1 MKSAMNARAT
11 FLIAILVTASL
22 ATTLEAGPRAPKSG
36 KERLRQRATNQ
47 LTAQEG
53 LEFATP
59 LIADCMS
66 RIRNGQGEASL
77 AELEKECQRAV
88 GAESAELKLGLAMT
102 YFRIGR
108 RAQSN
113 TVLKGVLA
121 LRDAGSLGRRAGILQ
136 RASKATA
143 PKQSEDLVASEAWAA
158 LLSAVGRDLAKEIDA
173 EFLKCNSALQ
183 KNDWPTLNARAAS
196 ARELVET
203 AREIKVA
210 GVPEEALSRQIEGL
224 SKTIRAFNAGFD
236 KGRARAQELRQQ
248 SRYFNRRKKGLP
260 GGRNPNANA
269 KFEYNAL
276 VDQLRAAW
284 EAAQP
289 LDEELQSLLAES
301 GERRPRRAD
310 RLIPESRLP
319 PHEP

>member
-1 MKSAMNARAT
+1 MKALVSSSLAL
-11 FLIAILVTASL
+11 LIAFNVIAPV
-22 ATTLEAGPRAPKSG
+22 EAGPRVPKKS
-36 KERLRQRATNQ
+36 KEGQRPRAANQ
-47 LTAQEG
+47 LTSPDG
-53 LEFATP
+53 LEFANP
-59 LIADCMS
+59 LVEECMG
-66 RIRNGQGEASL
+66 RIRNGDSESSL
-77 AELEKECQRAV
+77 ADLEKECQRAV

-121 LRDAGSLGRRAGILQ
+121 LREAGSLGRRAEILQ

-143 PKQSEDLVASEAWAA
+143 PKQSGDLVASEAWAA
-158 LLSAVGRDLAKEIDA
+158 LLAAVGQDVAREIDA
-173 EFLKCNSALQ
+173 EFRKCDAAMQ
-183 KNDWPTLNARAAS
+183 KNDWQSLAARASS

-210 GVPEEALSRQIEGL
+210 GVPEEALSRQIDGL
-224 SKTIRAFNAGFD
+224 SKTIRGFNKGFD
-236 KGRARAQELRQQ
+236 KGRARAQELRKQL
-248 SRYFNRRKKGLP
+248 RYFNRRKKGLP

-276 VDQLRAAW
+276 VDQLHAAW

-310 RLIPESRLP
+310 RLIPQSRLP
-319 PHEP
+319 DHEP